1 MKTAINLLAAAILI
15 GIFGT
20 KAVHAQSIMPAADGT
35 GTTVTSPGSNPN
47 QFNIGGGTQTG
58 ANLFHSFQEFG
69 LDSNQIA
76 NFLSTPNIQNILGRV
91 VGGNPSL
98 INGLIQVTGGNSNL
112 YLMNPAGIIFGS
124 NASFNLPASFT
135 ATTANRLQIGSD
147 WFNAT
152 EPNNY
157 ANLVGNPSS
166 FAFTTT
172 QPGVIV
178 NAGNLAVNPGESI
191 NLISGN
197 TVNTGSLSAPGG
209 QITVSSIPGKS
220 LLRLNQPGNLL
231 SLDIQ
236 PTALSDNFSALS
248 LPELLTGNQH
258 IRNATG
264 LQTTDGQ
271 VVLPSGTA
279 IPAESGTTIIS
290 GNINVG
296 NSNPGKT
303 GGTVQ
308 VLGTKVGLVDAAA
321 INASGDAGGGTI
333 LVGGDYQGKGSVPNA
348 EFTFGSQDAVVQA
361 DALTT
366 GNGGKVI
373 FWADNTTRF
382 YGNIFARG
390 GSQSGDGGFVETSGK
405 INLDVNG
412 SQINTLAPNG
422 QAGTWL
428 LDPSDLTINTTADS
442 NIAGAPNFNT
452 TASPAVLTVATILA
466 NLTGSNV
473 SITTSGGAGGNGDIF
488 LNSSVSSATAGR
500 TLTLTGR
507 YISRSGGSTISLTG
521 AGSNLVLNLNSV
533 NTNAAPP
540 ANTIQNAI
548 DTIGTVNGGTTV
560 NVAAGTYQENLI
572 IPNTISNV
580 TLNGPFA
587 GVSAGGSS
595 ATSRGAEAI
604 IVPAASNTSD
614 GNIITVRANNVKIDG
629 FKLDGDNTALAG
641 GRSLNGIDVNAAR
654 GISNGTDGT
663 TYTSIQNL
671 TVQNNIITNTNRSGV
686 LLFSSS
692 GALMDGNV
700 ITNNRFDNMSAGN
713 TPDGGRGVYLLKN
726 AYANVTN
733 NYITRAFIG
742 VQFQPQSTTTP
753 GTQTNISNNTIE
765 SYFFGIWH
773 NPIVSNGA
781 TYTIANN
788 NLSASDYTSW
798 SVPGDTTVSTIKA
811 NASTF
816 PNANTGIMLS
826 SITGTNSVN
835 VNNNNV
841 TGSYTGIQAWN
852 TTTSGT
858 VQINGGTLNNNQY
871 GIFFTNL
878 NPNFG
883 NAGAG
888 QSTLNVN
895 GVTIQNSTIQGIE
908 TQYKSTLANRQLT
921 LNLQNSTL
929 SNNST
934 GIDLFGGTVMANG
947 ATVNIGSNNTITGG
961 NVGLLIDG
969 SGSALTG
976 LTINNTSFSGQTSKF
991 IALTNNA
998 LDNQRIDASAAKF
1011 NNVTG
1016 QNLTLAQY
1024 NIVQSGLNHELNDS
1038 TLGLICLNSSCS
1050 PPAAP
1055 VVTPT
1060 TTTSLTLTADTL
1072 TRLEREWQKVE
1083 CIYDSG
1089 FSRTYDP
1096 NLRRG
1101 YECNRA
1107 IILLNQNESP
1117 VIKPEVRNRQ

>member
-1 MKTAINLLAAAILI
+1 MKTAINLLAAASLI
-15 GIFGT
+15 SIFGT

-35 GTTVTSPGSNPN
+35 GTTVTSPSSNPN
-47 QFNIGGGTQTG
+47 QFNIGGGSQTG

-69 LDSNQIA
+69 LNSNQIA

-166 FAFTTT
+166 FAFTTA

-236 PTALSDNFSALS
+236 PTALNDNFSALS

-264 LQTTDGQ
+264 LQATNGQ

-290 GNINVG
+290 GNINVA
-296 NSNPGKT
+296 NSTPGKT

-308 VLGTKVGLVDAAA
+308 VLGTKVGLVDAAT

-390 GSQSGDGGFVETSGK
+390 GSQSGDGGFVETSGAK
-405 INLDVNG
+405 TLAVDGVTVNT
-412 SQINTLAPNG
+412 SAPNG
-422 QAGTWL
+422 HFGTWL
-428 LDPSDLTINTTADS
+428 LDPTDITVVAGGGLFLYPAVNGAGVNNTINASTIVTAL
-442 NIAGAPNFNT
+442 NGTNVT
-452 TASPAVLTVATILA
+452 LTAA
-466 NLTGSNV
+466 N
-473 SITTSGGAGGNGDIF
+473 SITVNSAID
-488 LNSSVSSATAGR
+488 SSVNASAG
-500 TLTLTGR
+500 
-507 YISRSGGSTISLTG
+507 
-521 AGSNLVLNLNSV
+521 NLVLNALTTNLNAPITLFSGSTLSGTATTV
-533 NTNAAPP
+533 NVASTGKIQNGIDVANPTNA
-540 ANTIQNAI
+540 
-548 DTIGTVNGGTTV
+548 TV
-560 NVAAGTYQENLI
+560 NVAAGTYTENLL
-572 IPNTISNV
+572 IPSTKSNF
-580 TLNGPFA
+580 TLAGPFA

-604 IVPAASNTSD
+604 IVPAANNTTE
-614 GNIITVRANNVKIDG
+614 GNIITVRANNVTIDG
-629 FKLDGDNTALAG
+629 FKLDGDNTSLGG
-641 GRSLNGIDVNAAR
+641 GRSLNGADVNAGR
-654 GISNGTDGT
+654 GISNGNDLPVNNFTV
-663 TYTSIQNL
+663 IQNL
-671 TVQNNIITNTNRSGV
+671 TVKNNIITNLNRFGV
-686 LLFSSS
+686 VLYSPA
-692 GALMDGNV
+692 GTLMDGNI
-700 ITNNRFDNMSAGN
+700 ITNNRFDNMSSGN
-713 TPDGGRGVYLLKN
+713 PNARAVYLLN
-726 AYANVTN
+726 NVYADVTN
-733 NYITRAFIG
+733 NYITRALIG
-742 VQFQPQSTTTP
+742 VQIQPQSSTTL
-753 GTQTNISNNTIE
+753 GTRTNISNNTIE

-773 NPIVSNGA
+773 NPVTANNA

-798 SVPGDTTVSTIKA
+798 SVPGDSFVNSIKT
-811 NASTF
+811 NPLAS
-816 PNANTGIMLS
+816 PNGNTGIMLS
-826 SITGTNSVN
+826 SVTGNTSVN
-835 VNNNNV
+835 LNNNNV
-841 TGSYTGIQAWN
+841 SGSRSGIQAWRI
-852 TTTSGT
+852 TTSGT
-858 VQINGGTLNNNQY
+858 AQITGGTLSNNQY
-871 GIFFTNL
+871 GILFYNVD
-878 NPNFG
+878 PNFG
-883 NAGAG
+883 DAGAG

-895 GVTIQNSTIQGIE
+895 GVTVQNSTRTGVQ
-908 TQYKSTLANRQLT
+908 TQYNSTLVNRQLT
-921 LNLQNSTL
+921 LNIQNSTL
-929 SNNST
+929 SNNTT
-934 GIDLFGGTVMANG
+934 GLAVIGGTVMANG
-947 ATVNIGSNNTITGG
+947 ATINIGSNNTITGG

-976 LTINNTSFSGQTSKF
+976 LTINNTSFSGQTSRF

-1011 NNVTG
+1011 NNVSG

-1038 TLGLICLNSSCS
+1038 TLGLICLNSSCA

-1055 VVTPT
+1055 VVVTPTTT

-1072 TRLEREWQKVE
+1072 TRLEREWEKVE
-1083 CIYDSG
+1083 CIYESG
-1089 FSRTYDP
+1089 FSRSYDP

-1101 YECNRA
+1101 YECDRLWRWASPNRA

-1117 VIKPEVRNRQ
+1117 VIKPEVRNRE